1 MKITFIGTGNMGC
14 KTRANSSVLIDDLL
28 IDIGCGT
35 VKQLG
40 RLDIETKRIKYILIS
55 FSFRSFC

>member
-35 VKQLG
+35 VKQ
-40 RLDIETKRIKYILIS
+40 
-55 FSFRSFC
+55 

>member
-14 KTRANSSVLIDDLL
+14 KSRGNPSVLIDDLL

-35 VKQLG
+35 VKQ
-40 RLDIETKRIKYILIS
+40 
-55 FSFRSFC
+55 